1 MTRSTNGAARKAR
14 NACMWCA
21 RWFLEISIALVIAGL
36 VAAMLFGGG
45 CSPRADVDTNGD
57 GVSDTSMDADQI
69 EAWRARDAAASKAKA
84 DKIEADA
91 KAAIAKQEAA
101 LAQAKRIQRDA
112 ERAMA
117 RQNNANAEHLAQIK
131 ADAEDQIDDLNVNV
145 AAAIDAIHADAT
157 NQIAALKLEWQARED
172 SRTAALASIE
182 QQATWFNAIANDP
195 TIRSTVGNL
204 PGGGIALGLISTVG
218 GLVFGHRS
226 GKTAGATAGESK
238 GWDDGYAAGLAVGK
252 QQGVAEGR
260 DIGWQERADHQKE
273 IDATHAEALVLN
285 LATKMGVSA

>member
-1 MTRSTNGAARKAR
+1 MTRSTSAARKAR

-21 RWFLEISIALVIAGL
+21 RWFLEISIALVITGL
-36 VAAMLFGGG
+36 VAAMLFSGG

-57 GVSDTSMDADQI
+57 GKPDTAMNSDEIA
-69 EAWRARDAAASKAKA
+69 AWQARDAAASKAKA

-145 AAAIDAIHADAT
+145 AEAIDAIHADAT

-238 GWDDGYAAGLAVGK
+238 GWDDGYAAGLAAGK
-252 QQGVAEGR
+252 QQGVSEGR
-260 DIGWQERADHQKE
+260 DIGWQERAEHQAE
-273 IDATHAEALVLN
+273 IDKTYEEALNRAGKV
-285 LATKMGVSA
+285 AA